1 MKLRFKINTKVNVGQ
16 LFKVSRVSIVRLFF
30 YTGLLIAILGAMQPW
45 FMWPFAAYYTL
56 MAAMFVFF
64 AFLVDNGQQTHL
76 FKREGFAIPLVLF
89 FLSTFLMRLVNK
101 NNIIGFVSISF
112 DLIIY
117 YALLRLN
124 KDEMRHMIDVLT
136 KLLAAFLIISIVG
149 WVLYLVGFPSPYVN
163 AANDDL
169 GYSYENHFIFMI
181 DDRWDTMIIP
191 RFNSIFLEPGHLGTL
206 TSLLLMNQLGRWRKW
221 YNVVLLITT
230 LLTFSLA
237 AYVLLPIIALMGAWA
252 KGKRIILA
260 IISIV
265 VVVVAIGVGA
275 IFYNDGDNM
284 VNNLIMARLEISN
297 DGTIEGDNRVTDSFD
312 AEYQSFLSS
321 SDLLTGRE
329 YSMEKF
335 GFGNSGYRVFLYD
348 NGLIALILV
357 ALFYLSLAFSVR
369 QTNKRIIFTMLTI
382 TLLTFI
388 IRSSPLAYNYFI
400 PLYAFVCTGFATSQ
414 KELQAATEV
423 EDS

>member
-1 MKLRFKINTKVNVGQ
+1 M
-16 LFKVSRVSIVRLFF
+16 
-30 YTGLLIAILGAMQPW
+30 
-45 FMWPFAAYYTL
+45 
-56 MAAMFVFF
+56 
-64 AFLVDNGQQTHL
+64 
-76 FKREGFAIPLVLF
+76 
-89 FLSTFLMRLVNK
+89 
-101 NNIIGFVSISF
+101 
-112 DLIIY
+112 
-117 YALLRLN
+117 
-124 KDEMRHMIDVLT
+124 
-136 KLLAAFLIISIVG
+136 
-149 WVLYLVGFPSPYVN
+149 
-163 AANDDL
+163 
-169 GYSYENHFIFMI
+169 
-181 DDRWDTMIIP
+181 
-191 RFNSIFLEPGHLGTL
+191 
-206 TSLLLMNQLGRWRKW
+206 
-221 YNVVLLITT
+221 
-230 LLTFSLA
+230 
-237 AYVLLPIIALMGAWA
+237 
-252 KGKRIILA
+252 
-260 IISIV
+260 
-265 VVVVAIGVGA
+265 VAIGVGA

>member
-1 MKLRFKINTKVNVGQ
+1 
-16 LFKVSRVSIVRLFF
+16 
-30 YTGLLIAILGAMQPW
+30 
-45 FMWPFAAYYTL
+45 
-56 MAAMFVFF
+56 
-64 AFLVDNGQQTHL
+64 
-76 FKREGFAIPLVLF
+76 
-89 FLSTFLMRLVNK
+89 
-101 NNIIGFVSISF
+101 
-112 DLIIY
+112 
-117 YALLRLN
+117 
-124 KDEMRHMIDVLT
+124 
-136 KLLAAFLIISIVG
+136 
-149 WVLYLVGFPSPYVN
+149 
-163 AANDDL
+163 
-169 GYSYENHFIFMI
+169 
-181 DDRWDTMIIP
+181 
-191 RFNSIFLEPGHLGTL
+191 
-206 TSLLLMNQLGRWRKW
+206 MNQLGRWRKW

-252 KGKRIILA
+252 KGKRIIIA

>member
-1 MKLRFKINTKVNVGQ
+1 
-16 LFKVSRVSIVRLFF
+16 
-30 YTGLLIAILGAMQPW
+30 MQPW

-206 TSLLLMNQLGRWRKW
+206 TS
-221 YNVVLLITT
+221 
-230 LLTFSLA
+230 
-237 AYVLLPIIALMGAWA
+237 
-252 KGKRIILA
+252 
-260 IISIV
+260 
-265 VVVVAIGVGA
+265 
-275 IFYNDGDNM
+275 
-284 VNNLIMARLEISN
+284 
-297 DGTIEGDNRVTDSFD
+297 
-312 AEYQSFLSS
+312 
-321 SDLLTGRE
+321 
-329 YSMEKF
+329 
-335 GFGNSGYRVFLYD
+335 
-348 NGLIALILV
+348 
-357 ALFYLSLAFSVR
+357 
-369 QTNKRIIFTMLTI
+369 
-382 TLLTFI
+382 
-388 IRSSPLAYNYFI
+388 
-400 PLYAFVCTGFATSQ
+400 CC
-414 KELQAATEV
+414 
-423 EDS
+423 